1 MLELNYLKDLPIKY
15 KNNNKKFIE
24 AKGATLYIDNQ
35 ANRYAF
41 VEFQN
46 KYRPFFSLILFIN
59 QYDIGGHL
67 VKGDRHYVPVCYGNK
82 GSFILDEPISLEK
95 DCEGIEVEVLL
106 VVYSGKCFA
115 SERLVSPRQVNYD
128 FPRMDSKA
136 PLKSEGYANELFP
149 EIKEAPTAEIVTEPA
164 PVASE
169 FEPEPQEEVKADEAK
184 EEKTLKVE
192 DFEEAPEA
200 EQIKVGEQVNEEVVE
215 ETTPETLEAP
225 QEDKSREVNPLVAA
239 YTGEPLMVEPAPKKK
254 WNTTYTFIVIATV
267 LGAATVFALAFY
279 LIPYLRYLT
288 TGY

>member
-15 KNNNKKFIE
+15 KNSNKKFIE

-106 VVYSGKCFA
+106 AVYSGKCFA

-164 PVASE
+164 PLASE
-169 FEPEPQEEVKADEAK
+169 LEPE

-192 DFEEAPEA
+192 DFEPAPEA
-200 EQIKVGEQVNEEVVE
+200 EQIKIGEEVNEEVVE
-215 ETTPETLEAP
+215 KTISETEPAP
-225 QEDKSREVNPLVAA
+225 QKDKLREVDPLVAA
-239 YTGEPLMVEPAPKKK
+239 YKGEPLMVEPTPKKK
-254 WNTTYTFIVIATV
+254 WNTTSTFIVIAAV
-267 LGAATVFALAFY
+267 LGVAIVFALASFF
-279 LIPYLRYLT
+279 IPYLRYLT